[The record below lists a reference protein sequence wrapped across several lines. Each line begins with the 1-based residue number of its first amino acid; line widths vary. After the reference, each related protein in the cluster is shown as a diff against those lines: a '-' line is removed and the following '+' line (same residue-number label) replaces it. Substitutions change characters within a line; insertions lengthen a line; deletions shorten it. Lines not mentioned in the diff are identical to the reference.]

1 MAPADLL
8 GTQMEEDGSK
18 RKEVKWYLVSNHL
31 NMMFMLAAGL
41 IMPPAGFNNKYYQDT
56 LSLVPGWI
64 PLFPNKISGGAVVFS
79 VEEQQLL
86 VPCCAEVNLSRASGP
101 IKILRDGR
109 WLDAQF
115 PEGISGEEDLI
126 LVPAPLPVTLISEIG
141 FRSKEDKELCE
152 KSARDLSNVNVKS
165 FGLKTTSK
173 LFKQAD
179 QRAWPVSVEGLSERE
194 VFPDKLDAAGGMVAA
209 LYHLSNRDPVVIDSY
224 IAAYEG
230 DGSEALKR
238 YPMLY
243 HLPEFFNVGETQIS
257 NMPTSAQAF
266 WGLVEELIR
275 FREKKH
281 YASAQD
287 VVLAFLERSK
297 RDSEGKAREQTER
310 LIDDFKKAINFSDK
324 TLSELM
330 ELYDKPLARAVL
342 MFALK
347 DHTSDLLEV
356 KTCLLNGS
364 DFSTAAILFGIR
376 DGWLG
381 FPHDLRGSRGL
392 DLVIPDFMARI
403 SHKFVDSGFNLG
415 PVPERPKSLV
425 ELFTGSQWDKK
436 QNEAALDLARKKKWD
451 CIKTQVK
458 LGKGE
463 YNVSIE
469 GTGVS
474 IFLDGDVK
482 AVHSYVDQSRFM
494 DLLSLDSG
502 KEGKAEDEVLRM
514 LGAVK

>member
-1 MAPADLL
+1 MAPGDLW
-8 GTQMEEDGSK
+8 GTQVEEGGSK
-18 RKEVKWYLVSNHL
+18 GKEVKWYLVSNHL

-41 IMPPAGFNNKYYQDT
+41 IMPPAGFKNKYYQDT

-64 PLFPNKISGGAVVFS
+64 PLFPNKVSDGAVVFS

-109 WLDAQF
+109 WFDAQF
-115 PEGISGEEDLI
+115 PEGISGDEDLI
-126 LVPAPLPVTLISEIG
+126 LVPAPLPVTWISEIG
-141 FRSKEDKELCE
+141 FRSRDDKALCE
-152 KSARDLSNVNVKS
+152 KSARDLSNVNFKS
-165 FGLKTTSK
+165 LGLKTTTK
-173 LFKQAD
+173 FFKQAD
-179 QRAWPVSVEGLSERE
+179 HKAWPVSVEGLSERE
-194 VFPDKLDAAGGMVAA
+194 VFPDRLDAAGGMIAA

-243 HLPEFFNVGETQIS
+243 HLPKFFNVGETKIS

-275 FREKKH
+275 FRQTNH
-281 YASAQD
+281 YASARD

-297 RDSEGKAREQTER
+297 RDSEGKASEQTER
-310 LIDDFKKAINFSDK
+310 LINDFKKAINFSDK

-356 KTCLLNGS
+356 KKSLLNGS
-364 DFSTAAILFGIR
+364 DFSIAAILFGIR

-381 FPHDLRGSRGL
+381 FPHELRGSRGL

-403 SHKFVDSGFNLG
+403 SHKVFDSGFDLG
-415 PVPERPKSLV
+415 SAPERPKSLV
-425 ELFTGSQWDKK
+425 ELFMGSQWDKRQK
-436 QNEAALDLARKKKWD
+436 EAALHLARKRKWD
-451 CIKTQVK
+451 CIQTRVQ
-458 LGKGE
+458 LGKGD
-463 YNVSIE
+463 YNVSVD
-469 GTGVS
+469 GSGVS
-474 IFLDGDVK
+474 IFLDGDIK
-482 AVHSYVDQSRFM
+482 AVEAFVDQDKFM
-494 DLLSLDSG
+494 TMLSLNLG
-502 KEGKAEDEVLRM
+502 NEGRVEDEVLGM
-514 LGAVK
+514 LGVVK